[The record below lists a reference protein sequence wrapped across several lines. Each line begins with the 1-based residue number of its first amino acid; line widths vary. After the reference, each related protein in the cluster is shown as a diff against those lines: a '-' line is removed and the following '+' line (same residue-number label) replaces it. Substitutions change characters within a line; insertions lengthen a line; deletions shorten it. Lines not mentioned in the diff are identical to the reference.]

1 MFKISRKRLEIA
13 LALGLISAILLSVSS
28 FNASCDDLRT
38 NILRLHIIANSDS
51 KEDQALKLKVRDEIL
66 EKTGNLF
73 VETKNLS
80 DAKEKAESSLEEFE
94 SIANQVILENGYSY
108 TAKARVGTSNFNTRE
123 YDDFTLPAGE
133 YPSLIITL
141 GEGNG
146 QNWWCVVY
154 PAVCVPAAS
163 KHELKES
170 TKDKSAK
177 IAQNPRR
184 YVMRFKTVEIYEKI
198 KNLLNK

>member
-13 LALGLISAILLSVSS
+13 LALGLISAIILSVSS